1 MTPGRSPG
9 GARRAF
15 AAAAVVMLAGG
26 CASVLPPG
34 ENLVADGIPPIP
46 AALAASLRPYT
57 EFRPQRFLSWHPER
71 REMLIGRRAGAS
83 AQVHRVT
90 APGEAPRQITRFR
103 EPVAGASYAPAHP
116 GYFVFAQDAGGSE
129 RYQLYR
135 FDLDTERV
143 TRLTDEAKRNSAGA
157 WSRDGSRL
165 AYTAVAVGRER
176 RSEDLSTEV
185 HVVDPLRAQTDRLV
199 ARLPGIGWSVE
210 SWSPDARMLALSDF
224 RSVNESTLWLLD
236 IESAT
241 RQRLT
246 PPRNGAPAS
255 YRGALFDPGGGGLY
269 ALSDRGSEFRR
280 LVRIDLATGE
290 ERVLARRPGADI
302 EDFDLTEDGS
312 RMAYVA
318 NDAGRSEL
326 RVLDMRSR
334 EERPLPAVPAGI
346 VSGLSWH
353 RNGNDLAFNLSSA
366 RSPLAVYSV
375 DLRHRALAR
384 WTLDE
389 PGTADPSRFAL
400 PELVRWKSFDGREIS
415 GWLYRPG
422 ASFPGRRPVIVA
434 IHGGPEGQSR
444 PGFKGRYNYLVDALG
459 IALLFPNVRGSTGF
473 GKTFTKLD
481 NGRLREDSV
490 RDIGALLDHIGADA
504 RLDPR
509 RVLVAGGSYG
519 GYMSLAVA
527 TLYPERIAC
536 AIDVVGIS
544 NFVSFLEN
552 TESYRRDLRRA
563 EYGDERDPEMRRF
576 LESIS
581 PLNRAERIARP
592 LFVVQGANDPRVP
605 ASEAERIVASLK
617 ARGTEVWY
625 LLARDEGHGF
635 AKKPNADFEF
645 YATVTFARRCLV
657 DPS

>member
-1 MTPGRSPG
+1 MTPRRSPG
-9 GARRAF
+9 GARRAL
-15 AAAAVVMLAGG
+15 AAASVVLLAGG

-34 ENLVADGIPPIP
+34 ENLVVDGIPPIP

-57 EFRPQRFLSWHPER
+57 EFRPQRFLSWHPGR

-83 AQVHRVT
+83 AQVHRVA
-90 APGEAPRQITRFR
+90 APADAPRQITRFR
-103 EPVAGASYAPAHP
+103 EPVAGASYSPAHP
-116 GYFVFAQDAGGSE
+116 GYFVFVQDAGGSE

-135 FDLDTERV
+135 FDLDTGRV
-143 TRLTDEAKRNSAGA
+143 TRLTDEAKRNASGA

-185 HVVDPLRAQTDRLV
+185 HIVDPLLPQTGRLV

-210 SWSPDARMLALSDF
+210 SWSPDARTLALSEF
-224 RSVNESTLWLLD
+224 RSVNDSTLWLLD
-236 IESAT
+236 IESAR
-241 RQRLT
+241 RQLLA
-246 PPRNGAPAS
+246 PPRNAGLAS
-255 YRGALFDPGGGGLY
+255 YRGAQFDPGGGGLF
-269 ALSDRGSEFRR
+269 ALSDRDSEFRR
-280 LVRIDLATGE
+280 LVRIDLATRE
-290 ERVLARRPGADI
+290 ERVLAERPGADI
-302 EDFDLTEDGS
+302 EDFEVTEDGR

-326 RVLDMRSR
+326 RVLDMGTR
-334 EERPLPAVPAGI
+334 EERPLPAIPAGI

-366 RSPLAVYSV
+366 RSPLAVYSI
-375 DLRHRALAR
+375 DLENRALAR

-415 GWLYRPG
+415 GWLYRPD
-422 ASFPGRRPVIVA
+422 ASFPGRRPVIVD

-444 PGFKGRYNYLVDALG
+444 PGFKGRYNYLVDELG

-544 NFVSFLEN
+544 NFVSFLDN

-581 PLNRAERIARP
+581 PLNRADRIARP

-605 ASEAERIVASLK
+605 ASEAERIVATLK

-657 DPS
+657 DP

>member
-1 MTPGRSPG
+1 VTPRRPLRS
-9 GARRAF
+9 ARRAL
-15 AAAAVVMLAGG
+15 AAASILALAGG
-26 CASVLPPG
+26 CASVLAPG
-34 ENLVADGIPPIP
+34 ENLLADGIPPIP
-46 AALAASLRPYT
+46 AALAESLRPYT

-71 REMLIGRRAGAS
+71 REMLIGRRAGET
-83 AQVHRVT
+83 AQVHRVA
-90 APGEAPRQITRFR
+90 APGEAPRQITRSG
-103 EPVAGASYAPAHP
+103 EPVAGASYAPAH
-116 GYFVFAQDAGGSE
+116 GGLFVYAQDTGGSE

-135 FDLDTERV
+135 FDLETERV
-143 TRLTDEAKRNSAGA
+143 TRLTDEAKRNSGGA
-157 WSRDGSRL
+157 WSRDGRWL
-165 AYTAVAVGRER
+165 AYTAVAFGPQR
-176 RSEDLSTEV
+176 RSEDLSIEV
-185 HVVDPLRAQTDRLV
+185 RIVDPTVPETDRLV
-199 ARLPGIGWSVE
+199 ARLPGIGWSVG
-210 SWSPDARMLALSDF
+210 SWSPDGRKLALSEF
-224 RSVNESTLWLLD
+224 RSINESTLWLLD
-236 IESAT
+236 IEFAT
-241 RQRLT
+241 RQLLT
-246 PPRNGAPAS
+246 PRREAAS
-255 YRGALFDPGGGGLY
+255 YRGALLDPGGGGLY
-269 ALSDRGSEFRR
+269 ALSDRESEYRR
-280 LVRIDLATGE
+280 LVRIDLATRE
-290 ERVLARRPGADI
+290 ERVLVERPGTDI
-302 EDFDLTEDGS
+302 DDFELTEDG
-312 RMAYVA
+312 RLMAYVA

-326 RVLDMRSR
+326 RVLDLRTR
-334 EERPLPAVPAGI
+334 EERPLPAIPPGI
-346 VSGLSWH
+346 ISGLRWH

-375 DLRHRALAR
+375 DLAQRSLVR
-384 WTLDE
+384 WTRDE
-389 PGTADPSRFAL
+389 PGTADPARFAL

-422 ASFPGRRPVIVA
+422 ASFPGRRPVIVD

-444 PGFKGRYNYLVDALG
+444 PGFKGRYNYLLDELG

-473 GKTFTKLD
+473 GKSFTRLD
-481 NGRLREDSV
+481 DGKLREDAV
-490 RDIGALLDHIGADA
+490 RDIGALLDRIGEDA

-509 RVLVAGGSYG
+509 RVLVSGGSYG

-536 AIDVVGIS
+536 AIDEVGIS

-581 PLNRAERIARP
+581 PLNRADRIVRP

-605 ASEAERIVASLK
+605 ASEAERIVATLK

-645 YATVTFARRCLV
+645 YAMVMFAQRCLLEK
-657 DPS
+657 